1 MFFISKKIIR
11 KNIIM
16 NYLFKKH
23 SEKLVGY
30 LFILPALLIVGLFG
44 IFPVFFAMYMS
55 VHKWKVF
62 KGRFLG
68 LENYDRILGSIS
80 AFWLYVLGLLLL
92 IFSYWIWSEFK
103 DRFKNKFYIL
113 ISALVVLIIG
123 IYLININWGIM
134 LREGDE
140 DYLKALIYTLY
151 YSFFTITSQVF
162 LGLIIAFA
170 LYQKLAGKQFFQMIL
185 LFPYITPAVMGAAV
199 FFLIFGKADN
209 SILNQMI
216 GIFGFE
222 PQMWLFDKRPITEI
236 IFGVKIEGILAGPS
250 LALVSAIIYGN
261 WAYTG
266 YYAIILLA
274 GLSIIPSDLYEAA
287 KVEGAS
293 RWQTFI
299 NITVPLLMPIIFFLM
314 ITGFI
319 NTFQAFNS
327 IFVMQ
332 TSSAG
337 DTMDV
342 VTIEIFDHFWGRVKW
357 GYAAAEGIVL
367 FVLLNVL
374 AISQYVIFRKRINYD

>member
-1 MFFISKKIIR
+1 M
-11 KNIIM
+11 M
-16 NYLFKKH
+16 NFYKKH
-23 SEKLVGY
+23 SEKLIGY
-30 LFILPALLIVGLFG
+30 TFITPAVLIISLFG
-44 IFPVFFAMYMS
+44 VFPVFFGMYMS

-68 LENYDRILGSIS
+68 FENYERILGSLS
-80 AFWLYVLGLLLL
+80 AFWFFVIGLLFL
-92 IFSYWIWSEFK
+92 ILSYWFWSEFK
-103 DRFKNKFYIL
+103 DKFKNKLYVL
-113 ISALVVLIIG
+113 ISSVLILIIG

-134 LREGDE
+134 ISEGDD
-140 DYLKALIYTLY
+140 DYLYSLIYTLY
-151 YSFFTITSQVF
+151 YSLFTIIFEVG
-162 LGLIIAFA
+162 LGLVIAFA

-199 FFLIFGKADN
+199 FFLIFGKAET
-209 SILNQMI
+209 SFLNQFVGLF
-216 GIFGFE
+216 GIE
-222 PQMWLFDKRPITEI
+222 PQLWLFDKRPITEVL
-236 IFGVKIEGILAGPS
+236 FGVKIDGLFAGPS
-250 LALVSAIIYGN
+250 LALTSSIFYGI
-261 WAYTG
+261 WSYTG

-293 RWQTFI
+293 RWQTFVK
-299 NITVPLLMPIIFFLM
+299 ITIPLLMPIIFFLM
-314 ITGFI
+314 LTGFI

-342 VTIEIFDHFWGRVKW
+342 VTIEIFDHFWGRVKY
-357 GYAAAEGIVL
+357 GYAAAEGVIL
-367 FVLLNVL
+367 FILLNVL

>member
-1 MFFISKKIIR
+1 M
-11 KNIIM
+11 M
-16 NYLFKKH
+16 NFYKKH
-23 SEKLVGY
+23 SEKLIGY
-30 LFILPALLIVGLFG
+30 TFITPAVLIISLFG
-44 IFPVFFAMYMS
+44 VFPVFFGMYMS

-68 LENYDRILGSIS
+68 FENYERILGSIS
-80 AFWLYVLGLLLL
+80 AFWFFVIGLLFL
-92 IFSYWIWSEFK
+92 ILSYWVWSEFK
-103 DRFKNKFYIL
+103 DKFKNKLYVL
-113 ISALVVLIIG
+113 ISSVLILIIG

-134 LREGDE
+134 ISEGDD
-140 DYLKALIYTLY
+140 DYLYSLIYTLY
-151 YSFFTITSQVF
+151 YSLFTIIFEVG
-162 LGLIIAFA
+162 LGLVIAFA

-199 FFLIFGKADN
+199 FFLIFGKAET
-209 SILNQMI
+209 SFLNQFVGLF
-216 GIFGFE
+216 GIE
-222 PQMWLFDKRPITEI
+222 PQLWLFDKRPITEVL
-236 IFGVKIEGILAGPS
+236 FGVKIDGLFAGPS
-250 LALVSAIIYGN
+250 LALTSSIFYGI
-261 WAYTG
+261 WSYTG

-293 RWQTFI
+293 RWQTFVK
-299 NITVPLLMPIIFFLM
+299 ITIPLLMPIIFFLM
-314 ITGFI
+314 LTGFI

-342 VTIEIFDHFWGRVKW
+342 VTIEIFDHFWGRVKY
-357 GYAAAEGIVL
+357 GYVSAEGVIL
-367 FVLLNVL
+367 FILLNVL